1 MANKTSFKGADGKNH
16 EVDIDVTDYLAA
28 ADQKLNLSQYYARKY
43 QTTEDQPTAFEQMV
57 SRAGIR
63 LRADE
68 TRGIPASS
76 LKEIFNGTMDKS
88 MGTIVRG
95 DGADRQTTTGRILF
109 PEIMLNMIAANL
121 IDNKDDY
128 LMPWENA
135 IALKTTV
142 TGARVD
148 QPRIDI
154 TAPMSS
160 ASMPV
165 AQLAE
170 PATMVTI
177 TLSGKSYVIPS
188 KGIGLAVSDEALQAT
203 TIDLVG
209 ITMAAQAR
217 GERIRRLEEDMGNII
232 SGDTDTGIA
241 ATTFV
246 NASTFD
252 STIPSPNTKITR
264 RAFVKWLRAN
274 YQKLSITH
282 VLGDIDAALDL
293 DQYANNPNG
302 VAGASQFNIEWGV
315 VNLGLPKPQFLT
327 LPTSIIGA
335 NRLVGFD
342 KSNAL
347 HQITNVSASYSAVE
361 NFVMRRATE
370 FRVDSGVLLVKL
382 YDEAF
387 QGLTLAA

>member
-16 EVDIDVTDYLAA
+16 EVEIDVTDYLAA
-28 ADQKLNLSQYYARKY
+28 ADQKINLTQFYSRKY
-43 QTTEDQPTAFEQMV
+43 QTAPEQPTAFEQMI

-63 LRADE
+63 LRADDA
-68 TRGIPASS
+68 RGIPASN
-76 LKEIFNGTMDKS
+76 LHEIFNGTLDKS
-88 MGTIVRG
+88 MGTILRG

-109 PEIMLNMIAANL
+109 PEIMLNLIAANL

-128 LMPWENA
+128 LLPWEGA

-148 QPRIDI
+148 QPRIDV
-154 TAPMSS
+154 TAPMAS

-170 PATMVTI
+170 PATMVSI
-177 TLSGKSYVIPS
+177 TLSGKSYTIPS
-188 KGIGLAVSDEALQAT
+188 KGIGLAVSDQALQAT

-217 GERIRRLEEDMGNII
+217 GERIRRLEEDMSNII
-232 SGDTDTGIA
+232 NGDTDFGIA
-241 ATTFV
+241 ATPFV

-252 STIPSPNTKITR
+252 SAIPGTAKITR
-264 RAFVKWLRAN
+264 RGFIKWLRQY
-274 YQKLSITH
+274 YQKMTITH
-282 VLGDIDAALDL
+282 VMGDLDAALDL
-293 DQYANNPNG
+293 DQYARNPNG
-302 VAGASQFNIEWGV
+302 VTGDTKFELDWSVINAN
-315 VNLGLPKPQFLT
+315 LPKPQFLS

-342 KSNAL
+342 KANAL

-387 QGLTLAA
+387 QGLTLGA

>member
-1 MANKTSFKGADGKNH
+1 MSNKTRFKGADGKH
-16 EVDIDVTDYLAA
+16 HDVDIDVTDYLAA
-28 ADQKLNLSQYYARKY
+28 ADLKLNLSQYYSRKY

-57 SRAGIR
+57 SHAGIR
-63 LRADE
+63 LRADDA
-68 TRGIPASS
+68 RGIPASS
-76 LKEIFNGTMDKS
+76 LKEIFNGTLDKS

-95 DGADRQTTTGRILF
+95 DGGDRQTTTGRILF
-109 PEIMLNMIAANL
+109 PEIMLNIIAANL
-121 IDNKDDY
+121 VDNKDDY
-128 LMPWENA
+128 LAPWEAA

-154 TAPMSS
+154 TGPMAS
-160 ASMPV
+160 ASMPI

-170 PATMVTI
+170 PATMVSI
-177 TLSGKSYVIPS
+177 TLSGKSYIIPS
-188 KGIGLAVSDEALQAT
+188 KGIGLAVSDQALEAT

-232 SGDTDTGIA
+232 SGDVDANIA
-241 ATTFV
+241 ATPFV

-252 STIPSPNTKITR
+252 SAIPGTSRITR
-264 RAFVKWLRAN
+264 RAFVKWLRQY
-274 YQKLSITH
+274 YQRMTITH
-282 VLGDIDAALDL
+282 VVGDIDAALDL

-302 VAGASQFNIEWGV
+302 LTGASQFNIEWGV
-315 VNLGLPKPQFLT
+315 INLGLPKPQFLA
-327 LPTSIIGA
+327 LPTAIVGA
-335 NRLVGFD
+335 NHLVGFD
-342 KSNAL
+342 KANAL
-347 HQITNVSASYSAVE
+347 HQITNVSATYSAVE

-387 QGLTLAA
+387 QGLTLGS